1 MPHQIRDEARYA
13 TALSDPAATTELA
26 PPAGVPTFVVDGA
39 YDFSAAELEE
49 SAWDDG
55 GAAPGSSFASK
66 FGEEAVAL
74 AERHGLDT
82 SRRPRMESGAEV
94 AARLLG
100 YRPAYSLRDAL
111 GELERWGAAG
121 PPLHQPRL

>member
-39 YDFSAAELEE
+39 YDYSAAVLEE
-49 SAWDDG
+49 SAWDGG

-82 SRRPRMESGAEV
+82 SRRPRMEGGAEV